1 VSASHCNVEGEA
13 DVEAAFGL
21 SSATCKFQ
29 VSTSDPLL
37 RRLTPSRWGRKPIL
51 LSAVVVFLV
60 SSIIC
65 ALAVDMKMLIAGRAL
80 QGAAGGGLIMMV
92 NVVISDIFSM
102 RYDFLPSASTTALTS
117 SHQSSLALPRP
128 M

>member
-1 VSASHCNVEGEA
+1 V
-13 DVEAAFGL
+13 
-21 SSATCKFQ
+21 
-29 VSTSDPLL
+29 
-37 RRLTPSRWGRKPIL
+37 RLTLIQDMGEVQRHVSLAHLFTATSTVLTHPSWGRKPIL

-102 RYDFLPSASTTALTS
+102 RYDLHLFLFLLSG
-117 SHQSSLALPRP
+117 
-128 M
+128 

>member
-1 VSASHCNVEGEA
+1 
-13 DVEAAFGL
+13 
-21 SSATCKFQ
+21 
-29 VSTSDPLL
+29 
-37 RRLTPSRWGRKPIL
+37 
-51 LSAVVVFLV
+51 VVVFLV

-102 RYDFLPSASTTALTS
+102 RYDPPPVSISAIRLTIS
-117 SHQSSLALPRP
+117 PADARSF
-128 M
+128 